1 MLFAGVGIKFDNNNL
16 GQGATYSALETSFN
30 EMKEAM
36 LRDSSQS
43 SFEPAP
49 TDVHCNSAQDEETK
63 TLGSPHEVKS
73 YLNKFIV
80 NTK

>member
-1 MLFAGVGIKFDNNNL
+1 
-16 GQGATYSALETSFN
+16 
-30 EMKEAM
+30 MKEAM

>member
-1 MLFAGVGIKFDNNNL
+1 LLFAGVGIKFDNNNL

-49 TDVHCNSAQDEETK
+49 TDVHCNSA
-63 TLGSPHEVKS
+63 
-73 YLNKFIV
+73 
-80 NTK
+80 

>member
-1 MLFAGVGIKFDNNNL
+1 LFAGVVPRFENNDT
-16 GQGATYSALETSFN
+16 GKGATYSAMETSFN
-30 EMKEAM
+30 EIKEAM

-49 TDVHCNSAQDEETK
+49 TDVHHNSAQDEETK

-73 YLNKFIV
+73 YLNKFII

>member
-1 MLFAGVGIKFDNNNL
+1 LFAGVVRRFDNNDTNK
-16 GQGATYSALETSFN
+16 GAPYSALETSFN

-49 TDVHCNSAQDEETK
+49 TDVHRNSAQEEETK
-63 TLGSPHEVKS
+63 MLSSPHEVKS
-73 YLNKFIV
+73 YLNKFII

>member
-1 MLFAGVGIKFDNNNL
+1 MNIEEQTPSNFNFSDQLPRCLRNEAELLFAGVGIKCDANNC
-16 GQGATYSALETSFN
+16 GQGTNYPALETSFN

-49 TDVHCNSAQDEETK
+49 TDVNGYSA
-63 TLGSPHEVKS
+63 
-73 YLNKFIV
+73 
-80 NTK
+80 